1 MEAGLGRG
9 GGAAVGGGGA
19 VFEGEELDSVV
30 GGVAVVVV
38 LEGSEARGS
47 MPVLYLP
54 WLRNMVKLK
63 LISFVQVEASRI
75 MNSQL
80 ESCWTLV
87 ATQTRIV
94 LISSTYLLTTQTLEY
109 PKTHSR

>member
-1 MEAGLGRG
+1 MILRKTESTVGLKFLIYTVLRLLELLLEAGLGRG

-19 VFEGEELDSVV
+19 VVEGEELDSVV

-63 LISFVQVEASRI
+63 FCASR
-75 MNSQL
+75 S
-80 ESCWTLV
+80 E
-87 ATQTRIV
+87 
-94 LISSTYLLTTQTLEY
+94 
-109 PKTHSR
+109 